1 MSRAGAALLDRG
13 CSGAGPREASGEAP
27 QSPGLSPGTP
37 PPRVLCFGRA
47 GEDVRMHC
55 LPGLPAGL
63 GDQVVRGR
71 ARRPVGS
78 WVRALAVSVGHLLA
92 LRCPG
97 RRPCPDC
104 PVPLDP
110 VCPALSLPTMGAG
123 RRRGPSPAG
132 GTVGGACVRRVFWSR
147 TGVCVQI
154 RLGTPARRSRQRP
167 RAGGGGLCLLILG
180 PVGGGPA
187 VRPPSSQDAGPTQ
200 GLPPSVRP
208 LGWGRTAVPSPTPPR
223 QRGCPRERRPG
234 IAGIGS
240 GSGEELSWQ
249 SLT

>member
-167 RAGGGGLCLLILG
+167 RAVGVASVSSFWGPWEGALLSALRVLRMLG
-180 PVGGGPA
+180 P
-187 VRPPSSQDAGPTQ
+187 R
-200 GLPPSVRP
+200 
-208 LGWGRTAVPSPTPPR
+208 
-223 QRGCPRERRPG
+223 RGCPRVSARL
-234 IAGIGS
+234 AGGGQPSPLPHPQDS
-240 GSGEELSWQ
+240 GAAPVSGGLESPESGLAPARS
-249 SLT
+249 SAGNR